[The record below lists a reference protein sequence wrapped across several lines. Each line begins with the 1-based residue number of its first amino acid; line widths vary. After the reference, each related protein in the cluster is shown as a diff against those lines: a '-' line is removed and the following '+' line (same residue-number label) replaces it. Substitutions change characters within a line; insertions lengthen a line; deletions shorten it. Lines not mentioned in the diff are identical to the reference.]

1 MNDVDLE
8 FKWRNTMSNVKKPRK
23 EDKKGVAEERSSHGD
38 NSVSETPKDVAPHE
52 AASRDVTERRLQSDD
67 PDEKE
72 QELLD
77 DAVEMTFPASDP
89 VAVTGGVTRIDVPK
103 P

>member
-1 MNDVDLE
+1 
-8 FKWRNTMSNVKKPRK
+8 MSNLKRTPQQDEQQEPK
-23 EDKKGVAEERSSHGD
+23 ERSSFGD
-38 NSVSETPKDVAPHE
+38 NSASVTPKDVAPQD
-52 AASRDVTERRLQSDD
+52 AAAKDVKERNITSSD

-89 VAVTGGVTRIDVPK
+89 LAVTGGVTRVERPSGGNR
-103 P
+103 